1 MLARA
6 REPDVLV
13 RRLRRIL
20 LSAQLNCQCRASLD
34 DVLARFLVFETRR
47 LLRKSLRDARSQRD
61 WIASQL
67 LLLVE
72 LDEIT
77 EHEADQT
84 VFEEMV
90 LLFDG
95 IESAAAAASR
105 VLREVSDPR
114 PSNALNGSAC

>member
-6 REPDVLV
+6 NEPDILV
-13 RRLRRIL
+13 CRLRRIL
-20 LSAQLNCQCRASLD
+20 LSAQLSCQCRTSLD
-34 DVLARFLVFETRR
+34 EALARFLVLETRR
-47 LLRKSLRDARSQRD
+47 LLRRSLREARSQRD

-72 LDEIT
+72 LNEIT
-77 EHEADQT
+77 EHETDQT

-105 VLREVSDPR
+105 ALREVSDPR
-114 PSNALNGSAC
+114 LSNAHSGSAC